1 MDKNQTTGIV
11 LLSLMLLV
19 YFIYFSPTPEELQQ
33 QAGQNGLDSIPKQGE
48 IIKKDTAIQQVV
60 EEELPD
66 SILTAKYGF
75 FGKAKQGEARDI
87 VIENND
93 VKVTLSTKGGTVK
106 EVLLKKHVTYLKK
119 PLILLDEQS
128 SKIKEEIN
136 TQFGNMDLNEL
147 YYAASSDGKSV
158 TFTIQGNNGEKVER
172 KYVLQD
178 IGYVVNYDINFQG
191 MDQVIRQEPIRFNWV
206 DKMKK
211 VEKEIT
217 TSRQKSTVNF
227 YMENEGVDYVSEA
240 AIEKTT
246 EKAPFPVKW
255 VSMKQKF
262 FNASIITDG
271 AFNEVEVSTE
281 VNEADTSTVETGTI
295 ALQIPL
301 SAINSDQANL
311 RYYFGPNDY
320 AICESVAPGFQEN
333 VYLGWFLFRPIN
345 LYVIMPIFN
354 FFDRFIDNYGVII
367 LILVFLVKSAV
378 FPLTYKSYIGMAK
391 MKVLKPEIDALKK
404 ELGDDQ
410 QKIQQEQMKLMSKF
424 GVSPASGCI
433 PMLAQTP
440 IWLAMFNFFP
450 NAIQLRQQSF
460 LWADDL
466 STYDSIL
473 DLPFDIPMYGA
484 HVSLFTLLMTA
495 VTLINVYFNN
505 QMNANAATQQGPMK
519 YMQYFMPV
527 MFLFFLNKFSSG
539 LTYYYFV
546 STTISI
552 GQQIISKRYLIN
564 EEKIRAKLEENHKKK
579 GKKKSLSER
588 IMNKMS
594 EASQMAEEEKKRRE
608 NGKPGNNSRGNIKKR
623 KKKL

>member
-1 MDKNQTTGIV
+1 MDKNQTTGLV

-19 YFIYFSPTPEELQQ
+19 YFMYFSPTPEELQQ
-33 QAGQNGLDSIPKQGE
+33 QAGQNGKDSIPTQVN
-48 IIKKDTAIQQVV
+48 INKDTVIQKQQVT
-60 EEELPD
+60 LPD
-66 SILTAKYGF
+66 SILKKQFGF
-75 FGKAKQGEARDI
+75 FGPAKQGKAKAV
-87 VIENND
+87 VIENED
-93 VKVTLSTKGGTVK
+93 VKVTLSTKGGAVQ
-106 EVLLKKHVTYLKK
+106 EVLLKKHVTYLKE

-128 SKIKEEIN
+128 SKIKEVIS
-136 TQFGNMDLNEL
+136 TTYGDMDLNAL
-147 YYAASSDGKSV
+147 YYQASSDGKSA
-158 TFTIQGNNGEKVER
+158 TFTITGQNGEKIER
-172 KYVLQD
+172 KYTLQD
-178 IGYVVNYDINFQG
+178 AGYVVDYDLKFDGLNQI
-191 MDQVIRQEPIRFNWV
+191 IRQEPIRFNWV

-211 VEKEIT
+211 VEKELS
-217 TSRQKSTVNF
+217 TSRQRSTVNF
-227 YMENEGVDYVSEA
+227 YMNNQEMDYVSETA
-240 AIEKTT
+240 TEKTT
-246 EKAPFPVKW
+246 EVAENPVKW

-262 FNASIITDG
+262 FNAAIITDEV
-271 AFNEVEVSTE
+271 FNDVEVSTE
-281 VNEADTSTVETGTI
+281 VDEADTSTVETGTI
-295 ALQIPL
+295 DLTIPL
-301 SAINSDQANL
+301 AAVNSENANL

-320 AICESVAPGFQEN
+320 DLCEAVAPGFQEN
-333 VYLGWFLFRPIN
+333 VYLGWWMFRPIN

-354 FFDRFIDNYGVII
+354 FFDGFIDNYGLII

-391 MKVLKPEIDALKK
+391 MKVLKPEIDALK
-404 ELGDDQ
+404 EEYGDDQ
-410 QKIQQEQMKLMSKF
+410 QKIQQEQMKLMAKF

-505 QMNANAATQQGPMK
+505 QMNANAAAQQGPMK
-519 YMQYFMPV
+519 YMQYLMPI

-552 GQQIISKRYLIN
+552 GQQVISKRWLID
-564 EEKIRAKLEENHKKK
+564 EKKIRARLEENHKKK

-588 IMNKMS
+588 IMSKMS
-594 EASQMAEEEKKRRE
+594 EASQMAEEEQKRRQGNGQAKRSGNVKKRR
-608 NGKPGNNSRGNIKKR
+608 
-623 KKKL
+623 KKL